1 MDDPRRF
8 IFNSDFPIDHVVYI
22 REEDV
27 PFSSSGVEIG
37 HNLGFTPLLMGLFS
51 ADNWASS
58 MPIDTPAS
66 SGDNV
71 GNVQVESNRYSIKLI
86 NYGRL
91 NRPIKVRLFGL
102 MPSDV
107 NVDVSPPQVRY
118 SRFNFNTDFN
128 YSKLV
133 KAGVF
138 NTHWNSGENIVYH
151 HGLGYIPEVEVWQED
166 NSGVVKKLFNVY
178 DPNGVNFSS
187 MGSRIVYAKITT
199 QDFIIRTDGANQ
211 DITKIHYRIYGD
223 QNG

>member
-1 MDDPRRF
+1 MVNPRNF
-8 IFNSDFPIDHVVYI
+8 IINTDYPVDHVVYI
-22 REEDV
+22 KDVVV
-27 PFSSSGVEIG
+27 PFSSTGIEIEHG
-37 HNLGFTPLLMGLFS
+37 LGFAPLLMGLFTT
-51 ADNWASS
+51 DDWNTS

-66 SGDNV
+66 SGDNI
-71 GNVQVESNRYSIKLI
+71 GNLQTEATQRVIRLI

-91 NRPIKVRLFGL
+91 NRSVKARLFGL

-107 NVDVSPPQVRY
+107 NVDVVPPKIRY
-118 SRFNFNTDFN
+118 SNFNFNTDFN
-128 YSKLV
+128 YSKLI
-133 KAGVF
+133 KADVF
-138 NTHWNSGENIVYH
+138 NTNWNSGENIVYH
-151 HGLGYIPEVEVWQED
+151 HGLDYIPEVEAWQED
-166 NSGVVKKLFNVY
+166 NSGVVKKFFNIY

>member
-1 MDDPRRF
+1 MADPRRF

-22 REEDV
+22 READV
-27 PFSSSGVEIG
+27 PFSSSGIEIG

-91 NRPIKVRLFGL
+91 NLPVKVRLFGL

-138 NTHWNSGENIVYH
+138 NVRWDTGENTVYH

-166 NSGVVKKLFNVY
+166 RNGMVKKLFNVY

-187 MGSRIVYAKITT
+187 MGRRNVYAKITPW
-199 QDFIIRTDGANQ
+199 DFIIRTDGANQ
-211 DITKIHYRIYGD
+211 DITRVHYRIYGD

>member
-22 REEDV
+22 REVDV

>member
-1 MDDPRRF
+1 MANPRNF
-8 IFNSDFPIDHVVYI
+8 IINTDYPVDHVVYI
-22 REEDV
+22 KDLVV
-27 PFSSSGVEIG
+27 PFSSTGIEIEHG
-37 HNLGFTPLLMGLFS
+37 LGFAPLLMGLFS
-51 ADNWASS
+51 TDDWNTS

-66 SGDNV
+66 SGDNI
-71 GNVQVESNRYSIKLI
+71 GNLQTETTQRVIRLI

-91 NRPIKVRLFGL
+91 NRPVKARLFGL
-102 MPSDV
+102 MPSNVNIDV
-107 NVDVSPPQVRY
+107 IPPKIRY
-118 SRFNFNTDFN
+118 SNFNFNTDFN

-138 NTHWNSGENIVYH
+138 NANWNSGENIVYH
-151 HGLGYIPEVEVWQED
+151 HGLGYIPEVEAWQED
-166 NSGVVKKLFNVY
+166 NSGVVKKFFNIY

-199 QDFIIRTDGANQ
+199 QDFIIRTDGSNQ

>member
-22 REEDV
+22 REVDV

-151 HGLGYIPEVEVWQED
+151 HGLGYILEVEVWQED